1 MAITFSEYG
10 QWKTAELEEL
20 LELEELEELLLGF
33 PAEGDPVEKSAYPQI
48 VGFEQP
54 LDENYGFAVLTLRL
68 GDPRCLHHGKERSL
82 VAAEQPPH

>member
-10 QWKTAELEEL
+10 QWKTAELEDL
-20 LELEELEELLLGF
+20 LELEKLEELLSV
-33 PAEGDPVEKSAYPQI
+33 PAPEVDQSAYPQI

-68 GDPRCLHHGKERSL
+68 GDPRCLHHGRERSL
-82 VAAEQPPH
+82 AAAEQPPR